1 MQQQQAYY
9 QQQGMNPFPH
19 MGMMMTPNGQYNQNG
34 GAEGSVPGYPQ
45 DASQGINL

>member
-19 MGMMMTPNGQYNQNG
+19 MGMMMSPNGQYNQVRV
-34 GAEGSVPGYPQ
+34 SVMIMHYISRSFMPY
-45 DASQGINL
+45 